1 MEKVV
6 SDIKKI
12 NIPLS
17 ENNRNVEVIN
27 NRLRIIQDDNELI
40 FSEEDTEFFLF
51 KLQELKDSGKTREDI
66 ISYISGYFN
75 FHIYLNSLDEK
86 DRNLLLLSIE
96 NYQMN

>member
-40 FSEEDTEFFLF
+40 FSEEDTEFFFF
-51 KLQELKDSGKTREDI
+51 KLQELKDSI